1 MPLPIKIKLIPIKDD
16 EPQVL
21 QRPLDCYISGASI
34 KKLQKLW
41 SSTSDLL
48 NLDDPFIAA
57 IAETDDPEIMCEKR
71 NSIFVYF
78 HRLKSTD
85 LNLKEEIGMKTS
97 GGNILDVHVT
107 WSFIEH
113 YSFKY
118 DEDRKNLFLVK
129 LNTFHTLKSI
139 IVGEVGDGSNKS
151 RDIPEAGSLVRSS
164 DLFLGKKS
172 SLVIDCSPVAQGL
185 VDESTSITYVSITK
199 SQLKEF
205 LRPRRTP
212 STPLYTYPE
221 SNSTQDGQLLALL
234 LNRVYD
240 DPSAI
245 DSENVI
251 VVSPRVA
258 RSLKVTGTEWTCFRA
273 KMVHGD
279 SFQSDWRFVQ
289 IVTCNEVQHE
299 NVALLSPQLWFNF
312 IRTIGGKTFNI
323 LDHFSLVVCYYFSS

>member
-1 MPLPIKIKLIPIKDD
+1 MPLPVKIKLIPIKDD

-21 QRPLDCYISGASI
+21 QRPLDCYISDASV

-41 SSTSDLL
+41 STTSDLL

-71 NSIFVYF
+71 NSVFVYC

-113 YSFKY
+113 YSLKY
-118 DEDRKNLFLVK
+118 DEERKNLFLVK
-129 LNTFHTLKSI
+129 LDTLHTLKSV
-139 IVGEVGDGSNKS
+139 IVGEVWDGSKKS
-151 RDIPEAGSLVRSS
+151 RDIPKAGSLVRSS
-164 DLFLGKKS
+164 DLFLGKKF
-172 SLVIDCSPVAQGL
+172 SLVIDCSPIAQGL

-199 SQLKEF
+199 SQFKEF

-212 STPLYTYPE
+212 LTPLYTYPE
-221 SNSTQDGQLLALL
+221 SNPTQDGQLLALL
-234 LNRVYD
+234 LNKVYD
-240 DPSAI
+240 DPTVI
-245 DSENVI
+245 DSENIV

-258 RSLKVTGTEWTCFRA
+258 RLLKVTGTEWTCFRA
-273 KMVHGD
+273 KIARVD
-279 SFQSDWRFVQ
+279 SSESEWRFVQ
-289 IVTCNEVQHE
+289 IVACNEVQHD

-312 IRTIGGKTFNI
+312 VRTIGGKTLNI
-323 LDHFSLVVCYYFSS
+323 LDHFSLVVCS